1 MYILNNQEEAM
12 LKIIVKNARVDYF
25 RKNKYVFQEINL
37 EEDILYTN
45 EKMEN
50 DVENKLEKE
59 IQVDKFENI
68 FTDKNLFKIAKLL
81 TYNEKLVLSLYYI
94 EEKTDEEISRI
105 LFMTRSA
112 VNKKRIRAI
121 KKIKKECEKRGIL
134 NVQ

>member
-25 RKNKYVFQEINL
+25 RKNKHVFQEMNL

-45 EKMEN
+45 DKMEEE
-50 DVENKLEKE
+50 VENKLEEE
-59 IQVDKFENI
+59 IQANQLENI
-68 FTDKNLFKIAKLL
+68 FVDKNLSKIAKAL
-81 TYNEKLVLSLYYI
+81 TYNEKLVLSLYYV
-94 EEKTDEEISRI
+94 EEKTDEEISKI

-134 NVQ
+134 NV

>member
-25 RKNKYVFQEINL
+25 RKNKYIFQEINL

-134 NVQ
+134 NV

>member
-1 MYILNNQEEAM
+1 M

-134 NVQ
+134 NV

>member
-25 RKNKYVFQEINL
+25 RKNKYVFQEIKL

-134 NVQ
+134 NV

>member
-134 NVQ
+134 NV